1 MATIVKEKTPQM
13 KEIFQLIETIKKQLN
28 LIVDELE
35 YMENEKVQKEWV
47 NSLTEIRNDFDYQL
61 GMLGCETDDL

>member
-35 YMENEKVQKEWV
+35 YMESEKVQKEWT
-47 NSLTEIRNDFDYQL
+47 NSLTKIRNDFDYQL
-61 GMLGCETDDL
+61 GMLVCETDDL

>member
-35 YMENEKVQKEWV
+35 YMESEKIQKEWT
-47 NSLTEIRNDFDYQL
+47 NSLTKIRNDFDYQL
-61 GMLGCETDDL
+61 GMLVCETDDL